1 MPEYLVW
8 PSMYLTDVY
17 LLQQQIKIIDFGES
31 FLHND
36 VPETLHTPAVVR
48 APEVIFGDKLDY
60 RVDLWN
66 MGCMIS
72 IYELVVGQPPFD
84 AMSAT
89 PVRVARQMLENN
101 SDELPERWQQKW
113 RTMDSEWTVRK
124 VENKFQKW
132 LEECYFDGYR
142 KEDLTREDI
151 VKVGVL
157 ALALLP
163 GLCLD
168 TLVVEDCW
176 HGFGMGDGWRDVVTY
191 FDIEALLRSNAWKHL
206 TYITPCTDFIA
217 SGYDHRRKR
226 SAQPETWDA
235 LLKERDGEEGGA
247 EVQMYIVPDKQ
258 EGVTGNEKT
267 EDGRI
272 MQPWQAKPGHEVN
285 ENWRIAGPDQ
295 ELKGEVRIVA
305 RRGKKATAVQLG
317 LGEQRSW
324 AEIKGKAAGGFA
336 PEGWNPYHNDMADAV
351 GWLYGGYGNRM
362 QLANAALHS

>member
-157 ALALLP
+157 
-163 GLCLD
+163 
-168 TLVVEDCW
+168 V
-176 HGFGMGDGWRDVVTY
+176 RR
-191 FDIEALLRSNAWKHL
+191 LLRLEPSMR
-206 TYITPCTDFIA
+206 A
-217 SGYDHRRKR
+217 SV
-226 SAQPETWDA
+226 E
-235 LLKERDGEEGGA
+235 
-247 EVQMYIVPDKQ
+247 EVQRD
-258 EGVTGNEKT
+258 
-267 EDGRI
+267 
-272 MQPWQAKPGHEVN
+272 PWL
-285 ENWRIAGPDQ
+285 R
-295 ELKGEVRIVA
+295 
-305 RRGKKATAVQLG
+305 
-317 LGEQRSW
+317 
-324 AEIKGKAAGGFA
+324 
-336 PEGWNPYHNDMADAV
+336 DM
-351 GWLYGGYGNRM
+351 
-362 QLANAALHS
+362 